1 MVALI
6 TLFDESHAPSLRGS
20 QLRHCA
26 WTDPSLTL
34 YSLTSAMRWD
44 QKSPQF
50 QRYIHHIDTSSTQ
63 DVGSQNFRMPA
74 QSPQITSCLD
84 YGSMTCKYIMTHCTK
99 AGWRCYF
106 KPITTFTRGSA
117 LIRKEEREEGILEA
131 TIAPMRMVMAW
142 SK

>member
-1 MVALI
+1 
-6 TLFDESHAPSLRGS
+6 
-20 QLRHCA
+20 
-26 WTDPSLTL
+26 
-34 YSLTSAMRWD
+34 MRWNH
-44 QKSPQF
+44 KFLSVSVLSPKI
-50 QRYIHHIDTSSTQ
+50 RPHHKMLVAKIFARQ
-63 DVGSQNFRMPA
+63 P

-131 TIAPMRMVMAW
+131 TIAPMMMVMAC